1 MLRHGLSSIA
11 RRSVLRSSSSS
22 SSTKIKPF
30 SAIQTLPFHS
40 TRQNEEAAAVPAEK
54 VQSSE
59 VVKSSGGLL
68 GSGLSNW
75 FALPIG
81 MALAVPAIKFE
92 WLIINEEFQLAAVF
106 VAFCVTFYTQAG
118 DAIHKS
124 LEEKGDAI
132 LKEQN
137 EVEDKVIEALG
148 KQLTLLKSQGNI
160 VEDFEAI
167 NAIREESY
175 EKLNE
180 AGKIKPLHDFKGQME
195 KMLSMIAQE
204 ESSVSEKLKAELLQN
219 ATLEVHKQ
227 FASSKQLKK
236 TALESAIASI
246 KGDTKVKDPVQDAFA
261 AYFQKAAKAITAEDA
276 KKEEQEQLASLVGKM
291 NSIAKNEGFMF
302 ELDATGAPKMIA

>member
-1 MLRHGLSSIA
+1 MG
-11 RRSVLRSSSSS
+11 
-22 SSTKIKPF
+22 K
-30 SAIQTLPFHS
+30 
-40 TRQNEEAAAVPAEK
+40 
-54 VQSSE
+54 SE
-59 VVKSSGGLL
+59 GGLL
-68 GSGLSNW
+68 GTGLSNW

-106 VAFCVTFYTQAG
+106 VAFCVTCYTQAG

-148 KQLTLLKSQGNI
+148 KQLTLLKSNANI

-167 NAIREESY
+167 NAIREDSY
-175 EKLNE
+175 VKLNE

-236 TALESAIASI
+236 TALESAIAAI
-246 KGDTKVKDPVQDAFA
+246 KGDKKVSDPVQDAFA
-261 AYFQKAAKAITAEDA
+261 AYFQKTAKAITAEDA
-276 KKEEQEQLASLVGKM
+276 KKEEKEQLSALIGKM

-302 ELDATGAPKMIA
+302 ELDATGAPKMVA

>member
-22 SSTKIKPF
+22 STKIKPF
-30 SAIQTLPFHS
+30 SALQTLHYHS

-54 VQSSE
+54 LPSE
-59 VVKSSGGLL
+59 VVKSEGGLL
-68 GSGLSNW
+68 GTGLSNW

-106 VAFCVTFYTQAG
+106 VAFCVTCYTQAG

-148 KQLTLLKSQGNI
+148 KQLTLLKSNANI

-167 NAIREESY
+167 NAIREDSY
-175 EKLNE
+175 VKLNE

-236 TALESAIASI
+236 TALESAIAAI
-246 KGDTKVKDPVQDAFA
+246 KGDKKVSDPVQDAFA
-261 AYFQKAAKAITAEDA
+261 AYFQKTAKAITAEDA
-276 KKEEQEQLASLVGKM
+276 KKEEKEQLSALIGKM

-302 ELDATGAPKMIA
+302 ELDATGAPKMVA